1 VRRRRARRKTRNV
14 KEEVVRGEG
23 KVAGKRRRR
32 RDLDAHGLA
41 LLEVVSD
48 TQIAMIRI
56 ELTKHLLKVLGDKP
70 SD

>member
-1 VRRRRARRKTRNV
+1 M
-14 KEEVVRGEG
+14 RGEG